1 MRMINQ
7 HFYLTGDNKMRNN
20 CNYGCCMH
28 CKYLIDDKDKK
39 WLACSESCI
48 TSRSMIGKSCTI
60 CEHFS
65 YNNEIKK

>member
-28 CKYLIDDKDKK
+28 CKYLIDSKDKK
-39 WLACSESCI
+39 WLECSESCL
-48 TSRSMIGKSCTI
+48 TSINMIGKS
-60 CEHFS
+60 
-65 YNNEIKK
+65 